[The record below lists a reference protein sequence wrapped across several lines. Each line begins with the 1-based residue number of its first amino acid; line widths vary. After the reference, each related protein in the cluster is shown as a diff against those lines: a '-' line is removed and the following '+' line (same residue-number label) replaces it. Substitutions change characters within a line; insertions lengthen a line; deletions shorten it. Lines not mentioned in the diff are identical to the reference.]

1 MDGDHQTRF
10 GGPARHPDGPPDANA
25 ALLGVPAGAAN
36 AWPDPVAPARTRA
49 EAPVATVKRTAARP
63 ADGGPGHP
71 PAPPRDPA
79 AGPPPPAP
87 PKDTPKDMATGP
99 LPPALSIVAAGDM
112 LSPAREITASTA
124 AAKILFTRDD
134 FDTTYVSGRRG
145 MMVLSLVEDGTSYRV
160 GRYDV
165 ESGEWRILSKGWPR
179 FGNALAFACTIV
191 S

>member
-1 MDGDHQTRF
+1 MGAPDEAATG
-10 GGPARHPDGPPDANA
+10 AADGPEGLPAPEDA
-25 ALLGVPAGAAN
+25 PAGAEAGSR
-36 AWPDPVAPARTRA
+36 DPNVSPGVEAGSRGQNVSPGA
-49 EAPVATVKRTAARP
+49 EAGSRDSSAS
-63 ADGGPGHP
+63 PGTE
-71 PAPPRDPA
+71 AGSRGPA
-79 AGPPPPAP
+79 AGA
-87 PKDTPKDMATGP
+87 
-99 LPPALSIVAAGDM
+99 LPPALSIVAAGDT
-112 LSPAREITASTA
+112 LSPAREIAATTT

>member
-1 MDGDHQTRF
+1 
-10 GGPARHPDGPPDANA
+10 
-25 ALLGVPAGAAN
+25 V
-36 AWPDPVAPARTRA
+36 
-49 EAPVATVKRTAARP
+49 
-63 ADGGPGHP
+63 
-71 PAPPRDPA
+71 RDPA
-79 AGPPPPAP
+79 PG
-87 PKDTPKDMATGP
+87 G

-134 FDTTYVSGRRG
+134 FDTTYISGRRG